1 MTSVP
6 HPAGH
11 RPAPIAVIGM
21 SCRFPGAGDP
31 AHFWRNL
38 VGGVDSV
45 GAVPPHRWTDTY
57 RWSDTLRLTD
67 RHDGTASADGAAS
80 ADSPAS
86 VTSAARR
93 GGFVDD
99 VEGFDAGFFGVSPR
113 EARSMDPQQR
123 LLMELA
129 WEALEDAAIPAAEVH
144 GSRWGVFVGASADDF
159 RVAYLASG
167 ALDRFGHTGSS
178 RCMLAN
184 RVSHHLG
191 LRGPS
196 EVVDTGQSS
205 SLAAVHR
212 ALIALRTGECEAAVV
227 AGVHL
232 NLLQRVTD
240 QIQLWG
246 GLSRDGHCRTFDAG
260 ADGYVRGEG
269 GGCVVLKPLD
279 AALRDGDPVQCVV
292 LAGATSNDG
301 GRGGLTVPSADA
313 QYEAMTAAHAA
324 AGVTPDDIVYV
335 ELHGTGTP
343 VGDPVEASAVGAAV
357 GRGRPQGSPVRVGSV
372 KTNIGHLESAAGMA
386 GFLKACLMLRYGQ
399 LPPTLHHRAG
409 NPAIA
414 WQDLNIEVVT
424 SLCDRPFE
432 DGEAV
437 GVSSFGM
444 GGTNVHVILG
454 PAPSTARERLDGTVE
469 EPTVWCLSG
478 RTPQAVRELAAAL
491 LDHPFPAGQPPV
503 GAVARAL
510 VRRTHFEH
518 RAAVVGSGWTHF
530 REGLA
535 KVAAGHGFA
544 VPADLLAVAGADGVR
559 CVEAA
564 SAYVHGGDSASVRA
578 LVGDGP
584 RGALGLPTYR
594 FSRETFPLPGATAHA
609 VPEPDAWPVPVRDVS
624 PARPGAVPDTEL
636 RPAAVPEPRTAPKT
650 TDAAQDADTH
660 ADRDTGTDQSTGTR
674 TGTGTDQ
681 DTNADRD
688 TGTGTGTDRDTN
700 ANRDTGTDQNTGTD
714 RDTNADRDT
723 GTDQDT
729 DADRDTDANA
739 ADTHHPASAPV
750 FRAAWLRTPPG
761 ADREWL
767 VRSVLERE
775 LAVVLGGPV
784 AGLDPEASFTDQG
797 IDSMSLI
804 EFLDRIVDATALD
817 LSETVLFD
825 HPTLSE
831 LAQRVDKEMESE
843 HG

>member
-6 HPAGH
+6 HPVGD

-21 SCRFPGAGDP
+21 SCRVPGAEDP
-31 AHFWRNL
+31 AHFWLNL

-45 GAVPPHRWTDTY
+45 GAVPPHRWTD
-57 RWSDTLRLTD
+57 RA
-67 RHDGTASADGAAS
+67 HGAATAGTPANS
-80 ADSPAS
+80 AAAAAARENAAAAAGSAVP
-86 VTSAARR
+86 AARR

-99 VEGFDAGFFGVSPR
+99 VEGFDAGFFGISPR
-113 EARSMDPQQR
+113 EARTMDPQQR
-123 LLMELA
+123 LLLELA
-129 WEALEDAAIPAAEVH
+129 WEALEDAAMPAAEVH

-159 RVAYLASG
+159 RLTYLTSG

-184 RVSHHLG
+184 RVSHHFG
-191 LRGPS
+191 FRGPS

-212 ALIALRTGECEAAVV
+212 ALTALRTGECEAAVV

-240 QIQLWG
+240 QIDLWG
-246 GLSRDGHCRTFDAG
+246 GLSRDGHCRTFDAR

-292 LAGATSNDG
+292 LAGATSNDA

-324 AGVTPDDIVYV
+324 AGVTPDDIVYI

-343 VGDPVEASAVGAAV
+343 VGDPVEARAVGAAV

-399 LPPTLHHRAG
+399 LPPTLHHSAG

-414 WQDLNIEVVT
+414 FRELNIEVVT
-424 SLCDRPFE
+424 RLENRPFG

-454 PAPSTARERLDGTVE
+454 PAPAAARERLDDTEE

-491 LDHPFPAGQPPV
+491 LDHPFPTGRPPV
-503 GAVARAL
+503 GAVAEAL
-510 VRRTHFEH
+510 VRRTHWEH
-518 RAAVVGSGWTHF
+518 RAAVVGAGWTHL

-544 VPADLLAVAGADGVR
+544 VPADWLTAAGADGVR
-559 CVEAA
+559 CVESA

-578 LVGDGP
+578 LVGDRP
-584 RGALGLPTYR
+584 RRALGLPTYR
-594 FSRETFPLPGATAHA
+594 FSRETFPLPGGTAPA
-609 VPEPDAWPVPVRDVS
+609 APEPDVPPAPVRDVP
-624 PARPGAVPDTEL
+624 PAPVR
-636 RPAAVPEPRTAPKT
+636 AASTGPEPPPRSGQPPCSGSGNAPAGAAGPETEAAPKT
-650 TDAAQDADTH
+650 AAAPT
-660 ADRDTGTDQSTGTR
+660 AVVVAETEAGPETGEAGP
-674 TGTGTDQ
+674 
-681 DTNADRD
+681 
-688 TGTGTGTDRDTN
+688 
-700 ANRDTGTDQNTGTD
+700 
-714 RDTNADRDT
+714 
-723 GTDQDT
+723 
-729 DADRDTDANA
+729 A
-739 ADTHHPASAPV
+739 AL
-750 FRAAWLRTPPG
+750 FRVTWLRTAPG

-775 LAVVLGGPV
+775 LAVVLGGSVPR
-784 AGLDPEASFTDQG
+784 LDPDLSFTDQG